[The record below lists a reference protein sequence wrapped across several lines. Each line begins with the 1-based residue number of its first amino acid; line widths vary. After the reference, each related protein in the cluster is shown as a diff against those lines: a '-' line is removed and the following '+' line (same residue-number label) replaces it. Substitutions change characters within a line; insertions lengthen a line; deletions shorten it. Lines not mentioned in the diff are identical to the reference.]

1 MTFGRGN
8 RRASALAMAVL
19 AAVLLLTPVVANAA
33 TVSNGTFETNNLSG
47 WQVSPSAGG
56 WQTYSGTTGP
66 NSGIPISA
74 PPQGTF
80 AAITDVV
87 APDTRILYQD
97 LVLEP
102 GFTHK
107 LSLFAYYRS
116 SGAITI
122 PAPDTLDSTG
132 SPNQQY
138 RIDVI
143 KPGAPLNSLSPSDI
157 LLNVFQTKAGDPTT
171 LPPTAVTADLTPF
184 AGQTVR
190 LRMAE
195 VDNLGVFNA
204 MVDAVSLT
212 STKIPNEFTFGT
224 VKHNKKKG
232 TATLAVSV
240 PGPGTLSLT
249 GKNVKPQRP
258 AREATA
264 STTVG
269 AAGTVKLL
277 VKAKGKAKKKLNKT
291 GKAKVKVK
299 VTYTP
304 SATNGNVAGDA
315 NTQTKTVKLVKKLG

>member
-1 MTFGRGN
+1 MRFGRGH
-8 RRASALAMAVL
+8 RWASALAIAVL
-19 AAVLLLTPVVANAA
+19 GGVLLLTPALASAA
-33 TVSNGTFETNNLSG
+33 TVSNGFFETGNLSG
-47 WQVSPSAGG
+47 WQLSPAVSG
-56 WQTYSGTTGP
+56 WQTYSGTSTP
-66 NSGIPISA
+66 NTVQAIPA

-80 AAITDVV
+80 AAITDIA

-122 PAPDTLDSTG
+122 PNPDTLDTTG
-132 SPNQQY
+132 PANQQY
-138 RIDVI
+138 RIDVM
-143 KPGAPLNSLSPSDI
+143 KPGAVLTSLSPSDI

-171 LPPTAVTADLTPF
+171 LTPTALTADLTPF

-195 VDNLGVFNA
+195 ADNLGVFNA
-204 MVDAVSLT
+204 MVDAVTLT
-212 STKIPNEFTFGT
+212 SAKIPNDFSFGKLSRN
-224 VKHNKKKG
+224 KHKG
-232 TATLAVSV
+232 TASLTVNV
-240 PGPGTLSLT
+240 PSAGTLGLT
-249 GKNVKPQRP
+249 GKGVKPQRLT
-258 AREATA
+258 RGSRATA
-264 STTVG
+264 SKAV

-291 GKAKVKVK
+291 GKAKVKVS

-304 SATNGNVAGDA
+304 TSALP
-315 NTQTKTVKLVKKLG
+315 NTQTKRVKLVKKLG